1 MENQEFIKK
10 RNPIDYLKVFFRR
23 KWLFIAPTFAG
34 LILGIMACFTI
45 PPKYESKTIILVE
58 EEKIINPLIQNLA
71 VSSTAAQR
79 MQNIREII
87 LGWNSLVELTQ
98 KLGLAK
104 DIKSQI
110 EYEGFIKGLREAI
123 SVRMRQSNIIE
134 IGYLGTEPAQTQ
146 LVAQTLTDILM
157 EKNLA
162 SQTKETDVAITFI
175 QEQLEIYK
183 RKIKE
188 SEIAKIEEELKN
200 LLVDS
205 TEQHPMVKDLRQKI
219 AAAKKEL
226 ESGEF
231 QITGI
236 EKPVND
242 ATQEALKKE
251 LDKIIEKETQA
262 KPLPGSTAYARETI
276 DDANASIYKLLLID
290 KVGNSHA
297 QDIDVNKRIYQM
309 LLERLET
316 AKITQRLEASK
327 EGTRYTIIE
336 PPRLP
341 LAPTKP
347 NKIKVIFLGMILG
360 GFAGT
365 GLVFG
370 REFLDQSFLDIE
382 DAKGNLNL
390 PILGAI
396 SRITTQEEIEEEKY
410 KEKKWIIIALL
421 SAATLV
427 IITMLLSLLKH

>member
-1 MENQEFIKK
+1 M
-10 RNPIDYLKVFFRR
+10 P
-23 KWLFIAPTFAG
+23 
-34 LILGIMACFTI
+34 
-45 PPKYESKTIILVE
+45 
-58 EEKIINPLIQNLA
+58 
-71 VSSTAAQR
+71 
-79 MQNIREII
+79 
-87 LGWNSLVELTQ
+87 
-98 KLGLAK
+98 
-104 DIKSQI
+104 
-110 EYEGFIKGLREAI
+110 
-123 SVRMRQSNIIE
+123 RQ
-134 IGYLGTEPAQTQ
+134 
-146 LVAQTLTDILM
+146 
-157 EKNLA
+157 
-162 SQTKETDVAITFI
+162 
-175 QEQLEIYK
+175 
-183 RKIKE
+183 
-188 SEIAKIEEELKN
+188 
-200 LLVDS
+200 
-205 TEQHPMVKDLRQKI
+205 
-219 AAAKKEL
+219 KKEL

-242 ATQEALKKE
+242 ATQEVLKKE

-276 DDANASIYKLLLID
+276 DDANASIYKLLLMD
-290 KVGNSHA
+290 KVGNSRA

-341 LAPTKP
+341 LGPTKP

-396 SRITTQEEIEEEKY
+396 SRITTQEEIEQEKY
-410 KEKKWIIIALL
+410 KEKKWIIIALV
-421 SAATLV
+421 SAAALI
-427 IITMLLSLLKH
+427 IITMLFSLLKH